1 MDWTKGA
8 DNAGI
13 TRHKDIE
20 EWAKDVYEF
29 MSKKYGEDNIIGFY
43 VHLDEMNPHIHCT
56 LVPVDAEKNR
66 ISWTSVF
73 GQNMKEES
81 FNMTKRGHQSSTDK
95 TGIDKANSP

>member
-1 MDWTKGA
+1 MPQAHPRVLTTPEGKQETWNLIKT
-8 DNAGI
+8 
-13 TRHKDIE
+13 E

-66 ISWTSVF
+66 ISWRNVF

-81 FNMTKRGHQSSTDK
+81 FNMTKLHSELERIQ
-95 TGIDKANSP
+95 A